1 MDLLQQPRADVEFLR
16 APGGS
21 RAVLAQTEFGDGFLR
36 RVEFALLLVIVEDA
50 RRRVEILGICL
61 LLCLRFI
68 QELSQ
73 AVRLRQQIEIALDQL
88 RRPQRMERFFIDGEP
103 LLKRSLPVFDERPR
117 FYRKNLVGG
126 KFFMILG
133 DELRRGGKI
142 RRAKTLAGI
151 APANCGTAPRKLPPA
166 VPASGSR
173 RKCVRT
179 HARSAARRQA

>member
-21 RAVLAQTEFGDGFLR
+21 RGVLAQTEFGDGFLR
-36 RVEFALLLVIVEDA
+36 RVEFALLLVVVEDA

-88 RRPQRMERFFIDGEP
+88 RRPQRLERFFIDGEP
-103 LLKRSLPVFDERPR
+103 LLKRSLPIFDERPR
-117 FYRKNLVGG
+117 FYRKNLARQ
-126 KFFMILG
+126 
-133 DELRRGGKI
+133 ERCWE
-142 RRAKTLAGI
+142 AG
-151 APANCGTAPRKLPPA
+151 
-166 VPASGSR
+166 VSFSEASGGAVAAAESALISSSGCSR
-173 RKCVRT
+173 R
-179 HARSAARRQA
+179 